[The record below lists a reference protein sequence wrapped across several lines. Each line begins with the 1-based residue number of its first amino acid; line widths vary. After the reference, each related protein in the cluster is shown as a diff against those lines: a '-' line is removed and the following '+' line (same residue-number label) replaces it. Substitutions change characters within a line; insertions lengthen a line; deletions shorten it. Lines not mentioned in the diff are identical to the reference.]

1 MLRQSWSQ
9 PSLWL
14 HTVTSRLVSEHVRT
28 VHFTIDTGQ
37 NYARL
42 SKTVIKS
49 KYYKIGLYSF
59 CSLLN
64 PILSLCSLDS
74 SPQSQPKH
82 TECQCHLY
90 SANMFQIVSTSLTIL
105 FSRIPHYATFI
116 LALGGPG
123 GGTSLGAKCSETQ
136 TEPFEFT
143 RVAGGACANWVVSN
157 APLLQTSSNCPSLWI
172 LRSTIKI

>member
-1 MLRQSWSQ
+1 M
-9 PSLWL
+9 
-14 HTVTSRLVSEHVRT
+14 SEHVRS

-49 KYYKIGLYSF
+49 KYYKLGLHSF

-90 SANMFQIVSTSLTIL
+90 SADMFQIVSTSLTIL

-123 GGTSLGAKCSETQ
+123 SPGGPGGPWHLAGCQVLRDADRAI
-136 TEPFEFT
+136 
-143 RVAGGACANWVVSN
+143 RVHPCCGR
-157 APLLQTSSNCPSLWI
+157 SLW
-172 LRSTIKI
+172 K

>member
-42 SKTVIKS
+42 SKTVIKF

-116 LALGGPG
+116 LALGGPWRPWRRHLAG
-123 GGTSLGAKCSETQ
+123 CQVLRDADRAIRVHPCCGRSLCQLSGFQCS
-136 TEPFEFT
+136 
-143 RVAGGACANWVVSN
+143 AASN
-157 APLLQTSSNCPSLWI
+157 IFKLPVTLDS
-172 LRSTIKI
+172 

>member
-90 SANMFQIVSTSLTIL
+90 SANMFQIVSNCFNIFNNSVQQNTTLCHIHPGPWRPWRRHLAGCQVLRDADRAIRVHPCCGRSLCQL
-105 FSRIPHYATFI
+105 SGFQ
-116 LALGGPG
+116 
-123 GGTSLGAKCSETQ
+123 CS
-136 TEPFEFT
+136 
-143 RVAGGACANWVVSN
+143 AASN
-157 APLLQTSSNCPSLWI
+157 IFKLPVTLDS
-172 LRSTIKI
+172 